1 VSLFVGSAVFGV
13 FGWPDLFGAGLRR
26 ATEGTAII
34 AAQLTGITILAG
46 VFFRKIEA
54 LLRFKYFSFNTWN
67 DNKGQRASLNILS
80 IHT

>member
-1 VSLFVGSAVFGV
+1 MFLGAAVFVVVGRS
-13 FGWPDLFGAGLRR
+13 DLFGAGLRR

-54 LLRFKYFSFNTWN
+54 RLRIKYFSFNT
-67 DNKGQRASLNILS
+67 
-80 IHT
+80 